1 MSPLQYID
9 VSKAS
14 AWPGQNIWKGAKAT
28 AQALLPQS
36 LSCSTCHFQLAVSP
50 IIWTRS
56 NNLLTKGILLNK
68 ACMQYC

>member
-28 AQALLPQS
+28 APSIAAP
-36 LSCSTCHFQLAVSP
+36 V
-50 IIWTRS
+50 
-56 NNLLTKGILLNK
+56 TKLLNMSISTG
-68 ACMQYC
+68 CFTNNVDTI